1 MTEVRADQDAPQ
13 GGSGSAKILLL
24 AALPLEVQHFLRLSR
39 ARRRRG
45 LRWPAWEFLL
55 GGERGVLA
63 LSGMGAR
70 AAREA
75 AACLVGQ
82 FQPHLL
88 VSLGFGGAVTPELP
102 TGSLVLGEFF
112 YSFDPTTQ
120 VLDSIPR
127 LAGPRPLADLL
138 RSLAAAGLEAFPG
151 SLITTPY
158 IINKAEQAGPL
169 RSLTCPVLDLESAAV
184 AAVARAEGLPC
195 LGLRAITDTAAEE
208 IPDFLPPGG
217 EEPGAVG
224 LWNVLGWLAANPRR
238 LKDLVHLW
246 RCSRLA
252 AARLAKALT
261 VLLPLLLSEKIA
273 T

>member
-1 MTEVRADQDAPQ
+1 MTEVQADQDASQ
-13 GGSGSAKILLL
+13 GSPGAAKILLL
-24 AALPLEVQHFLRLSR
+24 AALSLEVQPFLRLSR

-45 LRWPAWEFLL
+45 LPWPAWEFPLSK
-55 GGERGVLA
+55 GRGLLA
-63 LSGMGAR
+63 LSGMGAE

-75 AACLVGQ
+75 AACLVAQ
-82 FQPHLL
+82 YKPHLL

-102 TGSLVLGEFF
+102 AGSLVLGEFF
-112 YSFDPTTQ
+112 YNFDPTTQ
-120 VLDSIPR
+120 VLDSIPH
-127 LAGPRPLADLL
+127 LTGPRPLPDLL

-158 IINKAEQAGPL
+158 IINKAAQAGPL
-169 RSLTCPVLDLESAAV
+169 RSLTYPVLDLESAAV
-184 AAVARAEGLPC
+184 AAVARAEELPC

-208 IPDFLPPGG
+208 IPDFLAPIG
-217 EEPGAVG
+217 EELGTVG
-224 LWNVLGWLAANPRR
+224 LLNVLGWLAADPRR

-261 VLLPLLLSEKIA
+261 VLLPPLSEKI
-273 T
+273 TI